1 MGTVKNV
8 GMNYFNEADYDVIR
22 PNILLGNASDWTNSI
37 YSKEEIDA
45 FINSIEQK
53 QESFQ
58 NFVVGGYIGG
68 SNSYEGS
75 FYPIVLG
82 FRPMAVFFMSSSYLY
97 DSSYSGDTSR
107 LVRLMIN
114 DTQYFTI
121 QDNGFSVRNSN
132 NGDNHNRYT
141 YYYKDQIYKFIAF
154 KA

>member
-8 GMNYFNEADYDVIR
+8 EMNYFNGADYDVIR
-22 PNILLGNASDWTNSI
+22 PNILLGNVSDWVNRI
-37 YSKEEIDA
+37 YSKGEVDA

-68 SNSYEGS
+68 TDSYEGS

-82 FRPMAVFFMSSSYLY
+82 FRPTAVFFMSNSYLY
-97 DSSYSGDTSR
+97 SSSYSGDKPR
-107 LVRLMIN
+107 YEFLIAN
-114 DTQYFTI
+114 DIGFFTI
-121 QDNGFSVRNSN
+121 QDNGFSVRNSH
-132 NGDNHNRYT
+132 NGDDIRRYT
-141 YYYKDQIYKFIAF
+141 FYSKDQLYKFIAF